1 MRRDVMNGKKRSVHD
16 HGGIERQKQGVS
28 SFALHDSELAFR
40 EMKLKEGDSFL
51 DIGCGPGDYAVRASA
66 IVGDSGTVYA
76 LDRWK
81 ELIDKLK
88 EKADSQG
95 LRNIRAMVSDITCS
109 LPVKDSSIDVCFIAT
124 VLHGFDF
131 ARDGEAL
138 FSEIR
143 RVLKPGGRVAVVEF
157 KKEEMDF
164 GPPVDIRLSPKDV
177 EDLLTPYGFQKRSVT
192 DLGCSYMIQLSLR

>member
-1 MRRDVMNGKKRSVHD
+1 MGNKKRSEHE

-40 EMKLKEGDSFL
+40 ELKLKKGDSFL
-51 DIGCGPGDYAVRASA
+51 DIGCGPGDYSVRASK
-66 IVGDSGTVYA
+66 IVGSSGTVYA

-88 EKADSQG
+88 ERADSQG
-95 LRNIRAMVSDITCS
+95 LKNIRALVSDITCS
-109 LPVKDSSIDVCFIAT
+109 LPVEDSSIDVCFIAT

-131 ARDGEAL
+131 ARDGQTL

-143 RVLKPGGRVAVVEF
+143 RVLKPDGRVAVVEF
-157 KKEEMDF
+157 KKEETGF
-164 GPPVDIRLSPKDV
+164 GPPIDIRLSPKDV
-177 EDLLTPYGFQKRSVT
+177 EELLTPCGFQKRGVT
-192 DLGCSYMIQLSLR
+192 DLGCSYMIQFDMK